1 MSLIESSSQ
10 VQTAYEPTIWAKVFH
25 SVPHVNITGHEV
37 DGRFNPESDVYLE
50 SLGILGSLP
59 AGIRSALD
67 GKKRKSRPIRCCLSF
82 FALGCCTTLT
92 LGFFGNHLLHKGV
105 IELEKAT
112 KNINTIISHSQ
123 EIAHKYLLVLTD
135 DLNDNLSHLFDG
147 PFRKST
153 PQSKNEHSN
162 LMNNADLVFYNI
174 SEAQKAMKQIQFA
187 IHHHENPIDFKYAT
201 RWPRI
206 LEVYRW
212 PATMALQG
220 LFTLF
225 CLLLFVGAIIHSRL
239 YITISVATA
248 DFCYEPTPWVMHAIE
263 DKVPREISAYYLQC
277 SNDQIHPFQHLIVTS
292 QRAVQDIGLRVR
304 RISSIARTYYPHND
318 VSPYLDDLEQSSENI
333 AKLVGDLV
341 SSLKCDQIY
350 RSYNTALVSIC
361 DNGLLGMILMLISS
375 VISGLYIKVDDQD
388 PYMPLS
394 TIERS
399 RSGMAPQ
406 GAVTPGP
413 SSISMHNQS
422 RRTPP
427 QTPSFTNNSCNK
439 STVFDPLYDCRS
451 NTYHNTLGGPTSN
464 HRLGT
469 LGRSTQC
476 QKGIDYLPSTMTL
489 GRRGPYSSLRVNGR
503 IETTDNTP
511 MGLNFGQYPTLS
523 KQCKTLESSKYY

>member
-59 AGIRSALD
+59 AGWLIGTLLLLLMYLLTRCCDRTKGIRSALD

-220 LFTLF
+220 EH
-225 CLLLFVGAIIHSRL
+225 VL
-239 YITISVATA
+239 Y
-248 DFCYEPTPWVMHAIE
+248 E
-263 DKVPREISAYYLQC
+263 SALWAK
-277 SNDQIHPFQHLIVTS
+277 TS

-375 VISGLYIKVDDQD
+375 VISGLFFTLLVWCNSHTWIYFKHKGRYIKVDDQD

>member
-59 AGIRSALD
+59 AGWLIGTLLLLLMYLLTRCCDRTKGIRSALD

-225 CLLLFVGAIIHSRL
+225 CLLLFVGAIIHSRCIL
-239 YITISVATA
+239 ILFSVLGLFSIILLWLLSSVYITISVATA

-277 SNDQIHPFQHLIVTS
+277 SNDQIHPFQHLIVIIYT
-292 QRAVQDIGLRVR
+292 QA
-304 RISSIARTYYPHND
+304 
-318 VSPYLDDLEQSSENI
+318 YL
-333 AKLVGDLV
+333 
-341 SSLKCDQIY
+341 
-350 RSYNTALVSIC
+350 
-361 DNGLLGMILMLISS
+361 
-375 VISGLYIKVDDQD
+375 
-388 PYMPLS
+388 
-394 TIERS
+394 
-399 RSGMAPQ
+399 
-406 GAVTPGP
+406 
-413 SSISMHNQS
+413 
-422 RRTPP
+422 
-427 QTPSFTNNSCNK
+427 F
-439 STVFDPLYDCRS
+439 
-451 NTYHNTLGGPTSN
+451 
-464 HRLGT
+464 
-469 LGRSTQC
+469 
-476 QKGIDYLPSTMTL
+476 
-489 GRRGPYSSLRVNGR
+489 
-503 IETTDNTP
+503 
-511 MGLNFGQYPTLS
+511 
-523 KQCKTLESSKYY
+523 